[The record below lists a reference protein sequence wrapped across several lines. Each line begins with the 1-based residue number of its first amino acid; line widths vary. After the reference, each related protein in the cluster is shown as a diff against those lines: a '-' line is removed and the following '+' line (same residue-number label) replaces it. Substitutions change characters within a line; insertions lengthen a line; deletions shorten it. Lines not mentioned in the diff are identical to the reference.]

1 MKKVSSYK
9 LGIDVGSTTIKAVVM
24 HPDNGEILYTKYER
38 HNAKQAETLLEMLK
52 DISKEFKEAKFSAA
66 VCGSGGKSI
75 ADYIGFNF
83 VQEVVANSIA
93 IAKFHP
99 ETGTA
104 IELGGQ
110 DAKIIFFA
118 KDENGN
124 KNIVSDMRMNGV
136 CAGGT
141 GAFIDQVAELIN
153 VKTEEF
159 GGLADKG
166 KNVYEISGRCGVFAK
181 TDIQP
186 LLNQGISKEDIALS
200 TFHAIAKQTIGGLAQ
215 GTDILAPV
223 IFEGG
228 PLTFNKRL
236 IEVFKERLHLKDS
249 EVIIPE
255 RPDVI
260 VAYGAALA
268 IDSIF
273 KGRTKAYTGD
283 EIVKLMTAYVDAD
296 RNVAT
301 LDIEALFKDEEEKQE
316 FYKRHKSAD
325 FQPKQYKKGDT
336 AEVYLGIDAGSTTTK
351 FVLIDKEENI
361 VDKFYA
367 NNSGEPLLVMKE
379 ALINIAEKY
388 KDLGV
393 KLIIKGVGTTGY
405 GEFLFAKALKADY
418 HNVETFAHAK
428 AAFKYVPGVTFI
440 LDIGGQ
446 DMKAIN
452 VKNNIITGITLNEA
466 CSAGCGSFIETYAKS
481 LKIPVW
487 EIAEM
492 AAKSDAPSKLGS
504 RCTVFMNSSIITEQR
519 NGKTVEDIMA
529 GICNSIIENVFTK
542 VIRASNLEFLGDTIV
557 AQGGTFKNDAVLR
570 ALEKFTNRKIVRAPY
585 PGEMGAIGI
594 ALLTKHHIEE
604 IEAEGKEFESSFIG
618 LDNLKEF
625 SYEKATGSVCT
636 FCQNNCSRTILTF
649 DDGSYYVTGNRCE
662 KGEVLGDIN
671 DEATREK
678 LKEITELKAATP
690 DLVKFRNAELFKKP
704 EIKPI
709 TAKKNIK
716 IGIPRVLEF
725 WHSYPFW
732 NTFFT
737 ALGYDVV
744 ISDRS
749 TYKIFESGLKN
760 IPSDTAC
767 FPAKLVHGHIKNL
780 IDKKVDTIFMPM
792 IFEMPPENKHSDE
805 SVNMCALIQGYP
817 LIVRE
822 NDEPE
827 RSGVKLDAPVFRWF
841 SNSLR
846 DKQLSA
852 FMKERFG
859 DDSDLVKKAISEG
872 DKAMK
877 RFEKIMREEGQ
888 RVLDILEMENKFGIV
903 LAGRPY
909 HNDELI
915 NHGLSSLFT
924 KYGIPVLT
932 LEAIPDIHHKDVTK
946 TRADTVNPF
955 HTRLFSGAMYAAE
968 NKNLEFAQIVSFGCG
983 HDAVNTDEITRLM
996 REIADKEPLVL
1007 KLDEG
1012 EAKGPLN
1019 IRVKSF
1025 IETITEKRKNQI
1037 EFTAKEI
1044 GEPYV
1049 VKFEKKDKK
1058 EKIICIPNLSESF
1071 SYVIASAIKRQG
1083 YKTKILPIADERA
1096 KALGKIYVHNDI
1108 CYPAQVNI
1116 GEMLAMLEVEK
1127 ESPDVEKYAFG
1138 LAKNCDN
1145 CRAGQYAGLARK
1157 ALDDAG
1163 YDHIPIITTGKDTRD
1178 MHPGFALG
1186 TGFQI
1191 SMVYGMAVLD
1201 ALEEMR
1207 LKMRP
1212 YEIEKGSVDRVFW
1225 KHIHRLADYLEKGTF
1240 GAAKILDEA
1249 ITEFNGV
1256 QIDEK
1261 AKKPKVFIIGEI
1273 LINFHPTANENI
1285 VRYLENNGMEPVLPS
1300 YIDFFRRD
1308 VIKTKEGTKRSH
1320 LPSPFI
1326 NNIVADITDKI
1337 YERALAGVEARMVK
1351 FKYYEKRKSVHEIA
1365 KNIDNFIDKT
1375 YTIGEGWLIPA
1386 EIMEYAE
1393 KGVNAFVIIQPFGC
1407 LPNHITGRGLVKAMK
1422 KRYPA
1427 IRVVSIDYDPDTSFA
1442 NIENRLQML
1451 IMGAGEE
1458 EEI

>member
-1 MKKVSSYK
+1 MKKKPPYK

-24 HPDNGEILYTKYER
+24 DSVTNEILYSKYER
-38 HNAKQAETLLEMLK
+38 HNAKQAESLLEMLQEIEK
-52 DISKEFKEAKFSAA
+52 KYDKEPFAA
-66 VCGSGGKSI
+66 AICGSGGKSI
-75 ADYIGFNF
+75 ADHTGLYF

-93 IAKFHP
+93 ISKFHP

-118 KDENGN
+118 KDEHGN
-124 KNIVSDMRMNGV
+124 KNVVSDMRMNGV

-153 VKTEEF
+153 IKTEEF
-159 GGLADKG
+159 GGLAEKG

-215 GTDILAPV
+215 GTDIMPPV

-236 IEVFKERLHLKDS
+236 ISVFKERLHLKD
-249 EVIIPE
+249 EDVIIPE
-255 RPDVI
+255 RPDII

-273 KGRTKAYTGD
+273 KDRNENHTIK
-283 EIVKLMTAYVDAD
+283 EIVEKMAKYVDEFKMINASD
-296 RNVAT
+296 A
-301 LDIEALFKDEEEKQE
+301 ESLFKNKEEEEE
-316 FYKRHKSAD
+316 FSRRHKLPQ
-325 FQPKQYKKGDT
+325 FNPKQYKRGEI

-351 FVLIDKEENI
+351 FVLIDKDENI
-361 VDKFYA
+361 VDKFYS

-379 ALINIAEKY
+379 ALIGIYDKFKAM
-388 KDLGV
+388 GV
-393 KLIIKGVGTTGY
+393 KLQIKGVGTTGY

-428 AAFKYVPGVTFI
+428 ASFKYVPEVSFI

-481 LKIPVW
+481 LKIPV
-487 EIAEM
+487 ENISEKAI
-492 AAKSDAPSKLGS
+492 KSESPSKLGS

-519 NGKTVEDIMA
+519 NGKSVDDIMA

-570 ALEKFTNRKIVRAPY
+570 ALEKYTGKKIVRAPF

-594 ALLTKHHIEE
+594 ALLTKHHIDE
-604 IEAEGKEFESSFIG
+604 IESEGKKFETTFIG
-618 LDNLKEF
+618 IEKLKNF
-625 SYEKATGSVCT
+625 AYEKSTGSICK
-636 FCQNNCSRTILTF
+636 FCQNSCSRTILKF
-649 DDGSYYVTGNRCE
+649 DENNYYVTGNRCE
-662 KGEVLGDIN
+662 KGEVLGDIG
-671 DEATREK
+671 DEATQEK
-678 LKEITELKAATP
+678 LKEITDLRATVP
-690 DLVKFRNAELFKKP
+690 DLVKFRNVELFKKYDSKILA
-704 EIKPI
+704 E
-709 TAKKNIK
+709 KKRIR

-725 WHSYPFW
+725 WNSYPFW
-732 NTFFT
+732 NSFFT
-737 ALGYDVV
+737 SLGYDVV
-744 ISDRS
+744 LSDRS
-749 TYKIFESGLKN
+749 SYKIFESGLQY

-780 IDKKVDTIFMPM
+780 IEKKVDRIFMPM
-792 IFEMPPENKHSDE
+792 IFEMPPENVHSKE

-822 NDEPE
+822 NDEPQKNN
-827 RSGVKLDAPVFRWF
+827 VALDIPVFRWF
-841 SNSLR
+841 NEKLR
-846 DKQLSA
+846 NKQLSQY
-852 FMKERFG
+852 MKETFG
-859 DDSDLVKKAISEG
+859 EDSKLIKHAIAEG

-877 RFEKIMREEGQ
+877 LFEKVMREEGQ
-888 RVLDILEMENKFGIV
+888 RVLDILEMENRYGVV

-909 HNDELI
+909 HNDELV

-932 LEAIPDIHHKDVTK
+932 LDAIPDIHSEDVSK
-946 TRADTVNPF
+946 SRADTVNPF

-983 HDAVNTDEITRLM
+983 HDAVNTDEIARIM
-996 REIADKEPLVL
+996 REISDKEPLIL

-1012 EAKGPLN
+1012 ETKGPLN

-1025 IETITEKRKNQI
+1025 IETITERRKSGYAFKTKNM
-1037 EFTAKEI
+1037 
-1044 GEPYV
+1044 GEPYE
-1049 VKFEKKDKK
+1049 VKFQKEDKK
-1058 EKIICIPNLSESF
+1058 NRTICIPNLSESF
-1071 SYVIASAIKRQG
+1071 SYVIEGAIRRQG
-1083 YKTKILPIADERA
+1083 YKTKVLPIADDRA
-1096 KALGKIYVHNDI
+1096 KALGKIYIHNDI
-1108 CYPAQVNI
+1108 CYPAQINI
-1116 GEMLAMLEVEK
+1116 GEMLAMLEADGGKTDLETL
-1127 ESPDVEKYAFG
+1127 AFG

-1163 YDHIPIITTGKDTRD
+1163 YTNIPIVTTGKDTRE
-1178 MHPGFALG
+1178 MHPGFSLG
-1186 TGFQI
+1186 VGFQI
-1191 SMVYGMAVLD
+1191 SMVYGMAVMD
-1201 ALEEMR
+1201 ALEDMK
-1207 LKMRP
+1207 LKLRP
-1212 YEIEKGSVDRVFW
+1212 YEVEKGSVEKVFW
-1225 KHIHRLADYLEKGTF
+1225 KHMNRLSDYIEKGTF
-1240 GAAKILDEA
+1240 KAAKILDEA
-1249 ITEFNGV
+1249 VKDFNSV
-1256 QIDEK
+1256 QVDMSSK
-1261 AKKPKVFIIGEI
+1261 RPRVFIIGEI

-1285 VRYLENNGMEPVLPS
+1285 VRYLEKNGMEPVLPS

-1308 VIKTKEGTKRSH
+1308 VIKVKEGTKRNH

-1326 NNIVADITDKI
+1326 NNILADITDKV
-1337 YERALAGVEARMVK
+1337 YAKALKSVEEKMEK
-1351 FKYYEKRKSVHEIA
+1351 FKYYEKRKSIHEISE
-1365 KNIDNFIDKT
+1365 NINNFIDKT

-1386 EIMEYAE
+1386 EIMEYAA

-1407 LPNHITGRGLVKAMK
+1407 LPNHITGRGLVKSMK
-1422 KRYPA
+1422 KRFPF
-1427 IRVVSIDYDPDTSFA
+1427 IRIVSIDYDPDTSFA

-1451 IMGAGEE
+1451 IMGTNEE
-1458 EEI
+1458 ENK